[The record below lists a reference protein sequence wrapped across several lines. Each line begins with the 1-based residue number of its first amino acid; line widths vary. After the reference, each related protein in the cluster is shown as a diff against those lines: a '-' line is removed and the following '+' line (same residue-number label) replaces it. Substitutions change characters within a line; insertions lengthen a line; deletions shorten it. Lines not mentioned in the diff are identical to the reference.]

1 MIKKEL
7 KGGLSSFGDGALYYK
22 ATSDDIKS
30 TLKST
35 KVHNKSIDELLAF
48 SKFAKVQLNP
58 ASFDKYIS
66 INEIVKRAKQLAKY
80 DKDCLLHIK
89 SNKMVLKE
97 LEKREKD
104 TKRIYDIYKEEQ
116 SNKTPSMFKEREDAI
131 KQMEEAHKANNEK
144 VFSEIS
150 KNHFKMI
157 EDNISLVK
165 YEPRDKF
172 IKYQKAESEPKK
184 LEEKIEEKLDEL
196 KKAESEPKK
205 LDELKKAET
214 NEQDHAM
221 DDVNTSEENTFIK
234 VIMAQLPTIK
244 YNKEWNILI
253 ELLKEQMQT
262 NIPVSIVDV
271 SSFALLSSLK
281 ENITHALVILIQSA
295 ASNVSLAQLEPIYNS
310 VLIFMQHVSP
320 IIHKT
325 GKNSASKKYY
335 YELNLCLNGKFIKF
349 MVEDE
354 DKETQQARA
363 QNTGIEDS
371 DMADDV
377 ATAATAAAA
386 TAAATAAAATAAAAT
401 AAASPTPAAAATTT
415 EAPAE
420 IEPPAEASAAEQIAS
435 NDGIFNPFKKFDLES
450 KDEIKTFFE
459 NTKIQHLNKLFGLI
473 TTTTAF
479 FMIYSLNII
488 RLLYSNIEHDFIN
501 IVDPDKPKE
510 KKDYEIMIIY
520 AKELLSSYLH
530 NSYNPDTDPGSDSGG
545 FKSFESLKGALNGLD
560 ESAAFKILY
569 FNILNNNSF
578 SFSELAEKQPNHN
591 KTLRLFSTKISSII
605 KKASQLKKFLEDG
618 LIKVEELIKSYT
630 EYYTEYITST
640 LPFDFENDPD
650 KNIFTRYI
658 DDTIIKLTNIKVE
671 ILIEIELLINLLNKL
686 KEKSYELVY
695 GLLTTESDTGASFDK
710 CIDDIYE
717 LNNLINKKLAESEM
731 SYDDTEVKSKI
742 SEINLKKNKLAD
754 KVCDILLHNMKN
766 KKPIAALDYVKYDLA
781 SFSDSAV
788 VSNFISYYQTK
799 KDDYTAGERSLR
811 LYYGSLYHTNKIMKE
826 WHIKN
831 LSLYIELR
839 NKVIKTRLYDITMLE
854 TIFDAVFNVFN
865 ENKVIAKEAL
875 NKALLDLINAIKE
888 GLITNY
894 IKPLLSDNKA
904 FADILYQNLLEIK
917 KIALKLEKKLKRIT
931 IVDTNTAEKLDEM
944 RKIKRYIELHMSDD
958 FQQLFKDADAEAE
971 AKAKA
976 AAAAGIDEVD
986 DEGEGDLM
994 EAEATEATEAAAKAE
1009 AEAELIKNLK
1019 SNLLASVAANKLTAE
1034 AAGAAEA
1041 EAEAEAAAA
1050 AKATEATEAEL
1061 IKNIEYFLYCIDIEL
1076 KVLNPLKQIDIFKDA
1091 LKFYNKGF
1099 TKKEKGELEAAEK
1112 AAAEKAAKNKGK
1124 SQKVDI
1130 KCNKLQEK
1138 HKKMLAAKKKI
1149 DRLEKFEIFKDGAAE
1164 YPNKNE
1170 SFRIFMKE
1178 KMEYLNILFE
1188 ILCNNNN
1195 ISSLIKSLKNEDDET
1210 NLKYLAFG
1218 SENILGKD
1226 SGTFV
1231 DISD

>member
-1 MIKKEL
+1 
-7 KGGLSSFGDGALYYK
+7 
-22 ATSDDIKS
+22 
-30 TLKST
+30 
-35 KVHNKSIDELLAF
+35 
-48 SKFAKVQLNP
+48 
-58 ASFDKYIS
+58 
-66 INEIVKRAKQLAKY
+66 
-80 DKDCLLHIK
+80 
-89 SNKMVLKE
+89 
-97 LEKREKD
+97 
-104 TKRIYDIYKEEQ
+104 
-116 SNKTPSMFKEREDAI
+116 
-131 KQMEEAHKANNEK
+131 
-144 VFSEIS
+144 
-150 KNHFKMI
+150 
-157 EDNISLVK
+157 
-165 YEPRDKF
+165 
-172 IKYQKAESEPKK
+172 
-184 LEEKIEEKLDEL
+184 
-196 KKAESEPKK
+196 
-205 LDELKKAET
+205 
-214 NEQDHAM
+214 
-221 DDVNTSEENTFIK
+221 
-234 VIMAQLPTIK
+234 
-244 YNKEWNILI
+244 
-253 ELLKEQMQT
+253 
-262 NIPVSIVDV
+262 
-271 SSFALLSSLK
+271 
-281 ENITHALVILIQSA
+281 
-295 ASNVSLAQLEPIYNS
+295 
-310 VLIFMQHVSP
+310 
-320 IIHKT
+320 
-325 GKNSASKKYY
+325 
-335 YELNLCLNGKFIKF
+335 
-349 MVEDE
+349 
-354 DKETQQARA
+354 
-363 QNTGIEDS
+363 
-371 DMADDV
+371 
-377 ATAATAAAA
+377 
-386 TAAATAAAATAAAAT
+386 
-401 AAASPTPAAAATTT
+401 
-415 EAPAE
+415 
-420 IEPPAEASAAEQIAS
+420 
-435 NDGIFNPFKKFDLES
+435 
-450 KDEIKTFFE
+450 
-459 NTKIQHLNKLFGLI
+459 
-473 TTTTAF
+473 
-479 FMIYSLNII
+479 MIYSLNII

-510 KKDYEIMIIY
+510 KKDYEIMIIN

-530 NSYNPDTDPGSDSGG
+530 DSYNPDTDPGSDSGG
-545 FKSFESLKGALNGLD
+545 FKSFESLKGALNDLD
-560 ESAAFKILY
+560 ESVAFKILY
-569 FNILNNNSF
+569 FNILKNNSF

-630 EYYTEYITST
+630 EYITST
-640 LPFDFENDPD
+640 LPLPFDFENDPD

-904 FADILYQNLLEIK
+904 SADILYQNLLEIK

-958 FQQLFKDADAEAE
+958 FQQLFKDAEAE

-1034 AAGAAEA
+1034 AAAAEA